1 VMSAH
6 IYNQTKLNIAV
17 TRFAGFVS
25 HLPLSPNEDDI
36 FEYHEIIA
44 LFGEAC
50 GQDLSQFRI
59 APDRVKPE
67 EDTTRM
73 ASFGARWQ
81 TRRRKKNSVEFA
93 YFRGQ
98 VRGLINCL
106 MTVLG
111 SRPC

>member
-1 VMSAH
+1 MSAH

-36 FEYHEIIA
+36 IEYHDIIT
-44 LFGEAC
+44 LFAEAC

-73 ASFGARWQ
+73 ASFAGRWK
-81 TRRRKKNSVEFA
+81 TRHPKKNSVEFA

-98 VRGLINCL
+98 VRGLIDYVKTNL
-106 MTVLG
+106 V
-111 SRPC
+111 SAV